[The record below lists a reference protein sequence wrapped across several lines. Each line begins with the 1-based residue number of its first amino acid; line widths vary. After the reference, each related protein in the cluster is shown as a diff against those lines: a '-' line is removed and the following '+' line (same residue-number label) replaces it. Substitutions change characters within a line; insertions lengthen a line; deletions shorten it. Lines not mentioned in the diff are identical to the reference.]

1 VKTPRF
7 EYHAPDT
14 LEEVLA
20 LLAEH
25 GEEAKI
31 LAGGQSLVPLLALR
45 LASPSCL
52 IDVNKLGSLGAIED
66 RDGTIAFGATVRERA
81 AEKSTLVGD
90 RVPLLA
96 EALPFVGHVAIRNR
110 GTIGGSVAHADA
122 SAEIPAVVAALDGEI
137 VVRSTRGERVIAAAD
152 FFQSHFSTAMDDDE
166 CLVEVR
172 LPSISS
178 GTGWSFQEIAR
189 RHGDFAL
196 VAVAATVTLDATGS
210 ISDSRI
216 ALVGVGAGP
225 VRAHFAETA
234 MVGAMPTADTLAAA
248 AHAASADLTP
258 ASDVH
263 GTAAF
268 RKHLAT
274 VTVRRAL
281 TQATQRAGAP
291 A

>member
-7 EYHAPDT
+7 DYHAPET

-20 LLAEH
+20 LLAEY
-25 GEEAKI
+25 GDEAKI

-45 LASPSCL
+45 LAGPSCL
-52 IDVNKLGSLGAIED
+52 IDVNKVDSLGTIDD
-66 RDGTIAFGATVRERA
+66 RGDVLGFGAMVRERT
-81 AEKSTLVGD
+81 AERSVVVREKT
-90 RVPLLA
+90 PLLA
-96 EALPFVGHVAIRNR
+96 EALPYIGHVAIRNR

-122 SAEIPAVVAALDGEI
+122 SAEIPAVAAALDGEV
-137 VVRSTRGERVIAAAD
+137 VVRSARGERVIAAAD
-152 FFQSHFSTAMDDDE
+152 FFQGHFTTAMDDDE

-172 LPSISS
+172 LPTAAA

-196 VAVAATVTLDATGS
+196 VAVAATVALDDGGA
-210 ISDSRI
+210 ISDTRV
-216 ALVGVGAGP
+216 ALVGVAEAP
-225 VRAHFAETA
+225 LRVRRVEASL
-234 MVGAMPTADTLAAA
+234 VGAMPTPETLAAA
-248 AHAASADLTP
+248 AQAATAELEP

-263 GTAAF
+263 GSAAF
-268 RKHLAT
+268 RKQLAM

-281 TQATQRAGAP
+281 TQATQRAGGP